1 MKQKAFTLIELLV
14 VVAIIGILA
23 AVGVV
28 AYNGYTVGAKKSA
41 TKQQYKTFVKFFQA
55 ELQKCYMG
63 ESHIR
68 LMYKQEDPTYYDYSC
83 DISGGGGRNGRTSQ
97 LIGHMINHFKN
108 SGGGSKGGKSK
119 GGTWLNPYAE
129 GGYYVIDGK
138 TVKRKNS
145 WGPGN
150 AFSGGKGGIHVTMKY
165 PCAPYCK
172 IVIST
177 QYDDSND
184 PSTCKKNC
192 QTLTT
197 EFYDER

>member
-1 MKQKAFTLIELLV
+1 MNKKAFTLIELLV

-28 AYNGYTVGAKKSA
+28 AYNGYTLGVKKA
-41 TKQQYKTFVKFFQA
+41 VTQQQYKTFVKFFQA

-83 DISGGGGRNGRTSQ
+83 SNPGGGRTTQ
-97 LIGHMINHFKN
+97 LMSYMQNHFKN

-119 GGTWLNPYAE
+119 GSGWVNPFSE
-129 GGYYVIDGK
+129 GGISGGK
-138 TVKRKNS
+138 RVKYS

-150 AFSGGKGGIHVTMKY
+150 AFDDGPKGMILVEHIAGT
-165 PCAPYCK
+165 PYNK
-172 IVIST
+172 IIVST
-177 QYDDSND
+177 QYDDSHE
-184 PSTCKKNC
+184 PRTCTKNC
-192 QTLTT
+192 VKLTT
-197 EFYDER
+197 EFYDERWN

>member
-1 MKQKAFTLIELLV
+1 MQTKIKAFTLIELLV

-28 AYNGYTVGAKKSA
+28 AYNGYTLGVKKA
-41 TKQQYKTFVKFFQA
+41 VTQQQYKTFVKFFQA

-83 DISGGGGRNGRTSQ
+83 ANPGGGRTTQ
-97 LIGHMINHFKN
+97 LMSYMQNHFKN
-108 SGGGSKGGKSK
+108 SGGGSKGGKSGK
-119 GGTWLNPYAE
+119 GMGWLNPFSAE
-129 GGYYVIDGK
+129 K
-138 TVKRKNS
+138 TNS

-150 AFSGGKGGIHVTMKY
+150 VFDDGPKGMILVEYISGT
-165 PCAPYCK
+165 PYNK
-172 IVIST
+172 IIVST
-177 QYDDSND
+177 QYDDSHE
-184 PSTCKKNC
+184 PRTCTKNC
-192 QTLTT
+192 VKLTT